1 MVYYIKC
8 RVILHLIYKGSG
20 KVKVT
25 RKNIIKTKKLQSKV
39 YKKFKFS
46 IDDILRKQLNKM
58 LYERRKINY
67 YKKGKKYNRNVKQK

>member
-1 MVYYIKC
+1 M
-8 RVILHLIYKGSG
+8 
-20 KVKVT
+20 KVT

-46 IDDILRKQLNKM
+46 IDDIIRKQLNKM

-67 YKKGKKYNRNVKQK
+67 SKMGKKYYRNVKQK

>member
-1 MVYYIKC
+1 M
-8 RVILHLIYKGSG
+8 
-20 KVKVT
+20 KVT

-46 IDDILRKQLNKM
+46 IDDIIRKQLNKL

-67 YKKGKKYNRNVKQK
+67 SKMGKKYNRNIKTTMMVNYILMEEGIY